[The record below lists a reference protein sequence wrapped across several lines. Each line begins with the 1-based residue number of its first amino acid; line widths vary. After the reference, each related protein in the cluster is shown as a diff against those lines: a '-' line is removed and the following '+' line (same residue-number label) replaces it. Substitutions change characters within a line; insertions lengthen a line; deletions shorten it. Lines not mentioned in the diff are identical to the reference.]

1 MLLLIKT
8 KNVMEVKNVVK
19 ISNNVPYSAE
29 IYSSFVWLR
38 EPMIK
43 ITIEQFN
50 DHFKIV
56 DL

>member
-1 MLLLIKT
+1 
-8 KNVMEVKNVVK
+8 MEVKNVVK

>member
-1 MLLLIKT
+1 
-8 KNVMEVKNVVK
+8 MEVKNVVK
-19 ISNNVPYSAE
+19 ISNNAHYTAE